1 MPVAHEGRACA
12 SGPLWERALPAKG
25 SEAPGRIPE
34 TWFFGC
40 SVLRIR
46 DAVQWRCLPGP
57 LKSSLIAVSL
67 AVPGQ
72 TAPSRHHHCP
82 AHWAAS
88 PPRDITPP
96 GPLQKGSASAM
107 TRGTGVCPGA
117 SLCSALPG
125 PWRTGRSTGS
135 VQGRI
140 HSVPGR
146 AEHRHATPD
155 GGRELPEKSLWNP
168 AGWLAPPFRGLGPLP
183 QIAPTK
189 LATGVRRR
197 SAGRPPARRR
207 RGG

>member
-1 MPVAHEGRACA
+1 MSPTVCTQRSEADLVPPPRQVSFLRPAGKPYKRA
-12 SGPLWERALPAKG
+12 SPAKG
-25 SEAPGRIPE
+25 KRSLPAGSQRRWLPRCSE
-34 TWFFGC
+34 
-40 SVLRIR
+40 LRIR
-46 DAVQWRCLPGP
+46 DAGQWWCLPGP
-57 LKSSLIAVSL
+57 LKPSMAAVSL
-67 AVPGQ
+67 AFPGQ

-146 AEHRHATPD
+146 AEHRLATPD
-155 GGRELPEKSLWNP
+155 GE
-168 AGWLAPPFRGLGPLP
+168 
-183 QIAPTK
+183 PTFPMQ
-189 LATGVRRR
+189 RRYSCSR
-197 SAGRPPARRR
+197 
-207 RGG
+207 